1 MTDAEKLID
10 FTQRI
15 VRTKSLSGGE
25 SEVVQIMAKEME
37 KLGYD
42 RVFVDETGSLVGIVD
57 GREPG
62 PTLLMDGHCDTV
74 EANPADWKLDPWSG
88 ALVGDRLYGRG
99 SADMKGSLAAM
110 IYAAAAADR
119 KKMRGRVAVSATVS
133 EEVAEGAALA
143 KVIAEVKP
151 DFVVVGEA
159 TNLNLNRGGRGRAE
173 IHLTSIGKSAHS
185 SSPQAGHCAVKDML
199 DLVATIASRKE
210 PQDPLLGPGTM
221 VLTDIISQPYP
232 GYSVVPYRCHVTY
245 DRRLLAGESKESILA
260 ELAGLKGKPGSEFK
274 IALAP
279 MEEKTYKGHVFRGDK
294 LFPAW
299 VLSEDH
305 PLVQAAFSGL
315 KKAGLSPRI
324 GAYRFCT
331 NATCSAGLL
340 GIPTVGF
347 GLAREEDAH
356 IADETIGLDDLVVAR
371 RGYEGIIASV
381 CSSLAKD

>member
-1 MTDAEKLID
+1 MAETGKLIE

-25 SEVVQIMAKEME
+25 SQVVQAMAEEME
-37 KLGYD
+37 RLGYD
-42 RVFVDETGSLVGIVD
+42 KVFVDQAGSLIGIVE
-57 GREPG
+57 GQNPG

-74 EANPADWKLDPWSG
+74 EANPADWQMDPWSG
-88 ALVGDRLYGRG
+88 AIVGDRLYGRG

-110 IYAAAAADR
+110 IHAAAAADR
-119 KKMRGRVAVSATVS
+119 KTLRGRVAVSATVS

-143 KVIAEVKP
+143 KVIEAVNP

-185 SSPQAGHCAVKDML
+185 SSPQAGHCAVHDML
-199 DLVATIASRKE
+199 DLVALISSRKE
-210 PQDPLLGPGTM
+210 PLDPLLGPGTM
-221 VLTDIISQPYP
+221 VLTDIISKPYP

-245 DRRLLAGESKESILA
+245 DRRLLVGETKESILA
-260 ELAGLKGKPGSEFK
+260 ELALLKGKPGSEYRA
-274 IALAP
+274 ALAP
-279 MEEKTYKGHVFRGDK
+279 MEERTCTGHVLRGEK

-299 VLSEDH
+299 ILPEDH
-305 PLVQAAFSGL
+305 PLVRAAHSGL
-315 KKAGLSPRI
+315 RKAGLNPSI

-331 NATCSAGLL
+331 NAACSAGIL

-356 IADETIGLDDLVVAR
+356 IADETIGLEDLAAAK
-371 RGYEGIIASV
+371 RGYEGMIAAV
-381 CSSLAKD
+381 CSL